1 MNILG
6 VDPHD
11 YANLWEQTMVAAKA
25 ADLGPVERAMLWRE
39 RSAGD
44 EWYEMPVPIS
54 YFLSDPYYFG
64 GGLNLRPAIGDVLAQ
79 FWDIKSQYELWV
91 FIAGIGTGKSFSG
104 ALSISYALYLLSC
117 VKRPAR
123 YFSRF
128 PGVSLSEDSEIVVL
142 NASAAGAE
150 QASKVVFGDVVE
162 RILNSPY
169 FADNYSPNDRVRS
182 ELLFPNRI
190 RFSPG
195 TSRWQSAL
203 GWNVFGFLVDEAAFG
218 VESQRAD
225 YVGELFKALNQRRRS
240 RFGSLGFGAL
250 LTSPSH
256 DQAFVESMARQG
268 TTWDTTMLVTRMSTW
283 DSKGELQPGEKVF
296 LFDRHPNRMR
306 IIKTDLIYREP
317 GVVEDTDG
325 NEIRYRS
332 EIETP
337 LPMIEASGE
346 VKEPQ

>member
-6 VDPHD
+6 IDPQD
-11 YANLWEQTMVAAKA
+11 YRKRWDEAMLAAKA

-39 RSAGD
+39 TSKGD
-44 EWYEMPVPIS
+44 DWYEMPVPVE

-64 GGLNLRPAIGDVLAQ
+64 SGLNLRPAIGEVLGK
-79 FWDIKSQYELWV
+79 FWTIDARYELWV

-104 ALSISYALYLLSC
+104 ALSIAYALYLLSC

-162 RILNSPY
+162 RIINSPY
-169 FADNYSPNDRVRS
+169 FADHYAPNDRVRS

-203 GWNVFGFLVDEAAFG
+203 GWNVFGFIVDEAAFG

-256 DQAFVESMARQG
+256 DQAFVESLARQG
-268 TTWDTTMLVTRMSTW
+268 TTWDNTMLVTRMSTW
-283 DSKGELQPGEKVF
+283 DAKGELQPGEKVF

-306 IIKTDLIYREP
+306 ILKTDLTYKEP
-317 GVVEDTDG
+317 GVVVDSEG
-325 NEIRYRS
+325 NEIRYKS
-332 EIETP
+332 EINDP
-337 LPMIEASGE
+337 LPMMEAGGAG
-346 VKEPQ
+346 

>member
-6 VDPHD
+6 IDPQE
-11 YANLWEQTMVAAKA
+11 YKSLWSETMLAAKA

-39 RSAGD
+39 TSRAD
-44 EWYEMPVPIS
+44 EWHEMPVPVD

-64 GGLNLRPAIGDVLAQ
+64 AGLNLRDAIGDVLEE
-79 FWDIKSQYELWV
+79 FWKIDSRYELWV

-104 ALSISYALYLLSC
+104 ALSIAYALYLLSC

-162 RILNSPY
+162 RIVNSPY
-169 FADNYSPNDRVRS
+169 FADHYSPNDRVRS

-203 GWNVFGFLVDEAAFG
+203 GWNVFGFIVDEAAFG
-218 VESQRAD
+218 VESRRAD

-256 DQAFVESMARQG
+256 DQAFVESLARQG
-268 TTWDTTMLVTRMSTW
+268 TTWDDTMLVTRMSTW
-283 DSKGELQPGEKVF
+283 DAKGEIKPGEKVF

-306 IIKTDLIYREP
+306 IIKTDLTYQEP
-317 GVVEDTDG
+317 GIVIDSDG
-325 NEIRYRS
+325 KEIRYRS
-332 EIETP
+332 EIADP
-337 LPMIEASGE
+337 APMLEAGGG
-346 VKEPQ
+346 